1 MQLRDVM
8 QPEVLCVVQSMSVRE
23 LYAELQANEINGA
36 PVLDE
41 NDYLVGVVSLTDVAR
56 CVAGGQRCDRP
67 YFYAGMDV
75 SVPNFSSDDIDHLKT
90 VKDIMNHKVH
100 RVTVD
105 ATVEEA
111 LELMVEED
119 IHRVIVTHRGH
130 VVGIVTSGD
139 MMKLFLEMLKE
150 DDDEDEDEY
159 DDDEVDDDE

>member
-8 QPEVLCVVQSMSVRE
+8 QPEVLCVVQSMTVRE
-23 LYAELQANEINGA
+23 LYAELQANEITGA

-56 CVAGGQRCDRP
+56 CVAGGKRCDQP
-67 YFYAGMDV
+67 YYYAGMDV
-75 SVPNFSSDDIDHLKT
+75 SVPDFTSDDIDHLKT

-100 RVTVD
+100 KVTVD

-119 IHRVIVTHRGH
+119 IHRVIVTHRAH

-139 MMKLFLEMLKE
+139 MMKLFLEMLKDDE
-150 DDDEDEDEY
+150 DDDEDEDEELE
-159 DDDEVDDDE
+159 DDD